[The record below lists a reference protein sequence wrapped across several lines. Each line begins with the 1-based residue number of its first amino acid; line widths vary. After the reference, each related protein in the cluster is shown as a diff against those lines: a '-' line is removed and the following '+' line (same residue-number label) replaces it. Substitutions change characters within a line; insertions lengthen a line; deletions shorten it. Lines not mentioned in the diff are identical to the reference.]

1 MTRFGGQ
8 IVSFPPLFPK
18 VNDPKS
24 SRKPVQPYERRPRA
38 HTHTPEEA
46 KAPQPVE
53 PPLDE
58 RELQTGYAEGPFSP
72 PGICPWC
79 DRRRGWV
86 AERRKPKRAVQR
98 KKRWPSGSKEER
110 LSAAT

>member
-1 MTRFGGQ
+1 M
-8 IVSFPPLFPK
+8 FPSRSQMSTFENPLGSPYSPM
-18 VNDPKS
+18 NDIPGAS
-24 SRKPVQPYERRPRA
+24 
-38 HTHTPEEA
+38 PEEA
-46 KAPQPVE
+46 KAPQAVE
-53 PPLDE
+53 PPLEE

-110 LSAAT
+110 LSAAI